1 MRKSCRAAEQDLAGI
16 LNGIDNLLYDPETDP
31 ALVAQYGPKDHE
43 AHLLNKLSIQRQ
55 FGLKQDEDIPL
66 IGMVTRLTKQ
76 KGIELVK
83 GVFDEIM
90 ATGAQLI
97 VLGTGDREFE
107 YFFSNM
113 SAKYYDQC
121 RVNIGFNE
129 DLAHQIYAGSDL
141 FLMPSKFEPCGLSQ
155 LIALRYGAIPIVR
168 ETGGLND
175 TIKSYNGTIGEG
187 NGFTFTN
194 FNAHDMLFTI
204 ERALSFYKKKRE
216 WNSLV
221 ESVMQM
227 DFSWAR
233 SAGIYHQLYKGLVTR
248 SDNHVHE
255 HTRV

>member
-1 MRKSCRAAEQDLAGI
+1 MAWLR
-16 LNGIDNLLYDPETDP
+16 
-31 ALVAQYGPKDHE
+31 
-43 AHLLNKLSIQRQ
+43 
-55 FGLKQDEDIPL
+55 
-66 IGMVTRLTKQ
+66 RLTKQ

-107 YFFSNM
+107 HFFSNM

-121 RVNIGFNE
+121 RVFIGFNE
-129 DLAHQIYAGSDL
+129 DLAHQIYAGADL

-175 TIKSYNGTIGEG
+175 TVKSYNGKNGAG
-187 NGFTFTN
+187 NGFTFSN

-204 ERALSFYKKKRE
+204 ERALDFYHHKQD
-216 WNSLV
+216 WNLLV

-227 DFSWAR
+227 DYSWTQ
-233 SAGIYHQLYKGLVTR
+233 SATIYYQLYKDLVSR
-248 SDNHVHE
+248 SDVDVLE